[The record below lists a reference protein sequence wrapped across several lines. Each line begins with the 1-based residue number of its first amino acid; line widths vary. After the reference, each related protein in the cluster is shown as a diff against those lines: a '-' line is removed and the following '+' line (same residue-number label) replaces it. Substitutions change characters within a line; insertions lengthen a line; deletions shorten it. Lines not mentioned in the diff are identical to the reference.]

1 MIAWREMLVTSRD
14 RIQKL
19 VREGK
24 TEQEVLAANPLADLN
39 SKWAAND
46 EQAKNWTRMVY
57 NSFKRS

>member
-1 MIAWREMLVTSRD
+1 MLVTSRD

-19 VREGK
+19 VNEGK
-24 TEQEVLAANPLADLN
+24 TEQRCWPQ
-39 SKWAAND
+39 SIGRSQRQMGRND